1 MMFEKFAGIS
11 VPGPTK
17 IPLTEPF
24 WDSAE
29 KGQLSTQHCK
39 ECDTHVFY
47 PRGRCPTCWEDTL
60 DWVAVSGKAR
70 LKSYSEVWKPGNE
83 GWIPAAPYIVGLVEL
98 AEGPTMLSTILC
110 DTIPRIGAELN
121 FVPFNIGGRVLP
133 CFHNF
138 NEEEAKSMASEAKD
152 GWAGVVNGKPSI
164 GQTSERSRVTVMNDI
179 HAFTEMTGDRNPV
192 HYDEE
197 LAKKSSFGKLI
208 VQGGVTTG
216 ILNACVAEDL
226 PGPGTVFLN
235 TNLNFRKAVGVG
247 EKITGQIEVETV
259 RDDKPIC
266 QLKVSVVDSEGDVCV
281 EGTAMTYTMPI
292 KELM

>member
-1 MMFEKFAGIS
+1 MEIGKLAGIS

-24 WDSAE
+24 WSAAE
-29 KGQLSTQHCK
+29 QGRLMIQRCRETG
-39 ECDTHVFY
+39 THVFY
-47 PRGRCPTCWEDTL
+47 PRGRCPGTWTDTL
-60 DWVAVSGKAR
+60 EWVQASGRAT
-70 LKSYSEVWKPGNE
+70 LKSFSEVWKPGNE
-83 GWIPAAPYIVGLVEL
+83 GWIPATPYVVGLVTL
-98 AEGPTMLSTILC
+98 NEGPTLLSTILC
-110 DTIPRIGAELN
+110 DEIPSIGDPLS

-133 CFHNF
+133 CFHSF
-138 NEEEAKSMASEAKD
+138 SEEEAKAMADKGKD
-152 GWAGVVNGKPSI
+152 GWDGVLNGKPVI
-164 GQTSERSRVTVMNDI
+164 GQTSERSRTTSMNDI

-192 HYDEE
+192 HYDEG
-197 LAKKSSFGKLI
+197 LAKKTMFGKLI

-247 EKITGQIEVETV
+247 EKITGRVEVETV

-266 QLKVSVVDSEGDVCV
+266 NMKVSVMDSEGDICV
-281 EGTAMTYTMPI
+281 EGTAMTYTMPL
-292 KELM
+292 EGL